1 MAIDTNLKNLGK
13 IISALDEDRLSKE
26 EFSNAVQKLLAYVNK
41 VEMRNIEV
49 LEEIKKRLAQE
60 AQRTNTSLRADI
72 GDAVGEMDSRHQ
84 SILNER
90 SQKMLEDMKA
100 RYAEFNQMLD
110 DFKNTETSER
120 KKEVSTV
127 IETLRKEIASSKD
140 GTIAQRVAE
149 LEKEIEKLRKM
160 KGAVITGGGI
170 VGRDIV
176 KNYDLSPYLDGAT
189 KTFNIPAVWS
199 IISVACSSFP
209 NILRPTID
217 YTYTPQ
223 TITFTSEIDET
234 TTLAAGQTVIITLVS
249 G

>member
-26 EFSNAVQKLLAYVNK
+26 EFANATQKLLAYVNK

-60 AQRTNTSLRADI
+60 TQRTNTALRADL

-84 SILNER
+84 GLLNER

-160 KGAVITGGGI
+160 KGSVITGGGI

-176 KNYDLSPYLDGAT
+176 KNYDLSPYLDGVT

>member
-49 LEEIKKRLAQE
+49 LEEIKKKLAQE
-60 AQRTNTSLRADI
+60 TQRTSTSLRSDL
-72 GDAVGEMDSRHQ
+72 GDAFGEMDSRHQ
-84 SILNER
+84 AKLDER
-90 SQKMLEDMKA
+90 AQKMLENLQEK
-100 RYAEFNQMLD
+100 YKEFNQMLD
-110 DFKNTETSER
+110 DFKRGEMTER
-120 KKEVSTV
+120 KREAVRILDGV
-127 IETLRKEIASSKD
+127 RREISLSKD
-140 GTIAQRVAE
+140 GTLGKRISD
-149 LEKEIEKLRKM
+149 LEEEVKRLKKQ
-160 KGAVITGGGI
+160 KTVVSGGGGI